1 MEYIEWQQ
9 VNVTLVKD
17 DPNLAVDISANG
29 KNRPVATESA
39 QSATAA
45 VAAVH

>member
-1 MEYIEWQQ
+1 M
-9 VNVTLVKD
+9 NVTLVKD